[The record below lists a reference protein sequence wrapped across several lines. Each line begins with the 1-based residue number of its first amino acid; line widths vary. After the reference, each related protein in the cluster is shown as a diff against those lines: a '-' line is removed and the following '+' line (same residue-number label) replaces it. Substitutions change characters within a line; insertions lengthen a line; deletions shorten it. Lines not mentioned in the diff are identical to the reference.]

1 MKTFESKFYRKHGV
15 NLPKIKTDEALYGS
29 LRARPRRDYFSWFF
43 QWVKK
48 VFRTLIPF
56 DQKNSVAKKRNR
68 APVNDS
74 KVLSYRKAHMQNYG
88 FHRKAMR

>member
-15 NLPKIKTDEALYGS
+15 HLPKIKTDEALYGS
-29 LRARPRRDYFSWFF
+29 LRMRPRRAYFSRFF

-48 VFRTLIPF
+48 VFKTLIFF
-56 DQKNSVAKKRNR
+56 DQKNSAGKKRNR
-68 APVNDS
+68 APINDS
-74 KVLSYRKAHMQNYG
+74 KVLSYRKAHMQNHG